1 VGGIKETVERNRKER
16 NGHEG
21 AILARTKAQE
31 E

>member
-1 VGGIKETVERNRKER
+1 VEGIKETVERKER